1 MVPTSGGGPGGAR
14 RPPSSLTTQLVLS
27 RSVEGP
33 PDLPWGHNHHPSA
46 HTPTGLGLAPSF
58 PAWAKEAQDT
68 VLGPGGGTVPDARQ
82 MGPSGKGMQNGQDLH
97 EQVSSFF

>member
-27 RSVEGP
+27 RSVEGQ
-33 PDLPWGHNHHPSA
+33 PDLPWRHYHHPSA

-58 PAWAKEAQDT
+58 PAWAKEVQGHCA
-68 VLGPGGGTVPDARQ
+68 GSWGWHCARCQ
-82 MGPSGKGMQNGQDLH
+82 ANGAKW
-97 EQVSSFF
+97 EGYAKWAGFA